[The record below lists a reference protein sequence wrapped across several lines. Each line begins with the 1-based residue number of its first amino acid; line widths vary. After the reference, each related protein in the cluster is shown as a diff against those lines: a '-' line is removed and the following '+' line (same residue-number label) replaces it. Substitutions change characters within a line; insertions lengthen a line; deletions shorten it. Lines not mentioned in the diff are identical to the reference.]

1 MSNTT
6 EEQAVEE
13 TEAPERKQSVR
24 NMAAD
29 SELKVGPFFPS
40 GMNSVEA
47 AISGATAD
55 MRDED
60 VAALQGDG
68 GSEQGQISTGSGS
81 SYDPGTETI
90 DGVLAY
96 VDKNPDQR
104 DSVLEAE
111 RAGKNRTTLIN
122 QLESR

>member
-6 EEQAVEE
+6 EEQTVE
-13 TEAPERKQSVR
+13 EAPERRTVR

-29 SELKVGPFFPS
+29 QDLKIGPFFPS
-40 GMNSVEA
+40 GMNAVEA
-47 AISGATAD
+47 AASGATMAV
-55 MRDED
+55 ED
-60 VAALQGDG
+60 TSAGESQQGEIGSG
-68 GSEQGQISTGSGS
+68 GGS
-81 SYDPGTETI
+81 SYDPSTETI

-104 DSVLEAE
+104 ESVLEAE
-111 RAGKNRTTLIN
+111 RSGKNRTTLIN